1 MEREKIL
8 SEIAYKLAVFEAEV
22 KIANSNGEYNINLH
36 AENMLIPILNLVYDC
51 AFQNLNYVEKK
62 TFPAIDLGDPHK
74 HIAVQI
80 TSTGTTAK
88 VAHSLELFNK
98 YDQGKTYSEFLF
110 YFLQEPGNA
119 ISMSTKSIV
128 SNLGSLSV
136 NNIHFLSNKEL
147 YKILNTFDIEQ
158 LKKAL
163 EILKKEYPDVPQN
176 RSAAIALTPF
186 PSYDHE
192 AGLIGRDSLISDIK
206 RVLENSFP
214 VVVLNGPG
222 GIGKTSVAAKICHDI
237 KAENRASI
245 AWITYS
251 GNLKDDLLELEL
263 FNDQNSI
270 QRQDRI
276 QEYMKITN
284 DSLYVFIDNVR
295 TRLSQNDIELINQFA
310 HSIRVIITSRNRINA
325 FQCIRLTALKKEEA
339 VAMYEAYSHSIVP
352 SNQMDTFERLL
363 THISANTLVLELL
376 AKYAFRKFLT
386 LQALIKR
393 LESQGIPAMDTDN
406 LETIYSEKPMAI
418 RDFLLKLYDMSELSD
433 EQKRI
438 MKLLSIFPAEKTLP
452 LYVANWA
459 AFDMAELSTLSEWG
473 WIKHTKTAT
482 YLDTKQEKHLE
493 INSLLAAQDINP
505 ANLPSRL
512 YLHSIVR
519 DAVSSQSKELIRF
532 SDYGVLLKKVT
543 DTFNYLA
550 RSTDYMTTR
559 KDIILPEAIAEYRL
573 LYKMNDEATA
583 KLCLNLSYTCRRI
596 GDVTKAEKYIKKARS
611 IYQKISG
618 KESSQMA
625 RVLKQYAYV
634 RSDQGLLDQALLLAH
649 QSLAIRKALEDQ
661 AAIASSYDLLG
672 SICIKKE
679 DYDNALFYLKE
690 ALSIREKFNPKAT
703 DTANT
708 LHNLGIVFSRTLHAE
723 NAIECF
729 KGALVIRRE
738 LLGENHL
745 QTASTLSRLGDTYLS
760 IKDYEDALTNYE
772 KAYKIFEILSA
783 VEHPFAEST
792 YFGLGYCYM
801 ELGESNKAADA
812 FEKAYKIC
820 LTEYGPDHPQTIEA
834 QKQMQ

>member
-1 MEREKIL
+1 
-8 SEIAYKLAVFEAEV
+8 
-22 KIANSNGEYNINLH
+22 
-36 AENMLIPILNLVYDC
+36 
-51 AFQNLNYVEKK
+51 
-62 TFPAIDLGDPHK
+62 
-74 HIAVQI
+74 
-80 TSTGTTAK
+80 
-88 VAHSLELFNK
+88 
-98 YDQGKTYSEFLF
+98 
-110 YFLQEPGNA
+110 
-119 ISMSTKSIV
+119 
-128 SNLGSLSV
+128 
-136 NNIHFLSNKEL
+136 
-147 YKILNTFDIEQ
+147 
-158 LKKAL
+158 
-163 EILKKEYPDVPQN
+163 
-176 RSAAIALTPF
+176 
-186 PSYDHE
+186 
-192 AGLIGRDSLISDIK
+192 
-206 RVLENSFP
+206 
-214 VVVLNGPG
+214 
-222 GIGKTSVAAKICHDI
+222 
-237 KAENRASI
+237 
-245 AWITYS
+245 
-251 GNLKDDLLELEL
+251 
-263 FNDQNSI
+263 
-270 QRQDRI
+270 
-276 QEYMKITN
+276 
-284 DSLYVFIDNVR
+284 
-295 TRLSQNDIELINQFA
+295 
-310 HSIRVIITSRNRINA
+310 
-325 FQCIRLTALKKEEA
+325 
-339 VAMYEAYSHSIVP
+339 MYEAYSHSIVP

-634 RSDQGLLDQALLLAH
+634 RSDQGLLDQALRLAH

-772 KAYKIFEILSA
+772 KAFRIFEILSA

-792 YFGLGYCYM
+792 YFGLGYCYT

-812 FEKAYKIC
+812 FGKAYKIC